1 MKNASLGLITAC
13 ILLLSTVINAQTP
26 KIEYIAH
33 AAFVIESSQGTRVVI
48 DPYHSYRQMGF
59 TFPEDITTDLVLITH
74 PHYDHDGSQYFSKN
88 TPVFRDAGIY
98 QYKDIMYK
106 GIASNHTYAQQIGKS
121 GNQNYN
127 TIWIVEV
134 DGIKIAH
141 LGDNEVPTPEEIQQL
156 SDVDYII
163 GHPQDT
169 YLTLFPN
176 TTYIPN
182 HYLLPEITS
191 HKNWMQPVSGW
202 LEGKKDVVKL
212 TTNIYKPIKNDTS
225 ARILV
230 FKPSTKVQEWSKE
243 YYEAL
248 ASIKEGSELQKASEN
263 FEAVLVAYDRAIKLA
278 PYVMDGYYSKAVL
291 LSRKQKHKEVISV
304 LEKGFTAVSDIDW
317 GTEANARTILAEAYL
332 ATDQMSQ
339 AYNQYVWLNR
349 HDRVVNK
356 NTLKIAQ
363 DFIKKY
369 LEEN

>member
-13 ILLLSTVINAQTP
+13 ILLLTTVINAQTP

-59 TFPEDITTDLVLITH
+59 TFPEDVTADLVLITH

-88 TPVFRDAGIY
+88 TPVFRDAGTY

-127 TIWIVEV
+127 TIWVVEV
-134 DGIKIAH
+134 NGIKIAH

-163 GHPQDT
+163 GHPQDA
-169 YLTLFPN
+169 YLILFPN
-176 TTYIPN
+176 ATYIPN
-182 HYLLPEITS
+182 HYLLPEITN

-212 TTNIYKPIKNDTS
+212 TTNTYKPIKNDTS

-248 ASIKEGSELQKASEN
+248 VVMKEGLELQKASGD
-263 FEAVLVAYDRAIKLA
+263 FETIITIYDKAIQIA

-291 LSRKQKHKEVISV
+291 LSRKQKYKEVISI
-304 LEKGFTAVSDIDW
+304 LERGFVAVPDIDW
-317 GTEANARTILAEAYL
+317 GTKAKARELLAEAYS
-332 ATDQMSQ
+332 ATGQKELT
-339 AYNQYVWLNR
+339 YNQYVWMSR
-349 HDRVVNK
+349 HDRIVNK

-369 LEEN
+369 LEED